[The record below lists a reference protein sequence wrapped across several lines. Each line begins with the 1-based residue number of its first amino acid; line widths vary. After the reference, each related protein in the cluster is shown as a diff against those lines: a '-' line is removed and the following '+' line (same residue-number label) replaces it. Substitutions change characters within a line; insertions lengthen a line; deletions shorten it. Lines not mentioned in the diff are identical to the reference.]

1 MGKGQGR
8 LEGRLE
14 GVLDDEVEVEVE
26 GRLEVQLCKQG
37 PACRLVVVVVAV
49 DMLGQAY
56 RTVKVSQRAQV

>member
-37 PACRLVVVVVAV
+37 LACRLVVVVAV
-49 DMLGQAY
+49 DMLGRAY
-56 RTVKVSQRAQV
+56 RKVKVSQRAQV

>member
-37 PACRLVVVVVAV
+37 PACRLVVVVAV